1 MPVRVK
7 KTRQT
12 KRLEPRSGST
22 PLSVLDIVIAFPTP
36 ADNLHDP
43 AGDAKING

>member
-1 MPVRVK
+1 MGLCRPLGCAAV
-7 KTRQT
+7 
-12 KRLEPRSGST
+12 
-22 PLSVLDIVIAFPTP
+22 PLSVLDIVIPFPTT